1 MVVEQTSD
9 PQRSVVLATSA
20 TNTTSTVSA
29 TLGQLLPPLEITP
42 TAPISYRLR
51 YAKESQSQYGPAAS
65 DVTSVRVRPLL
76 GRPVVP
82 ASARAGRWFTVYGSL
97 KPHFPAGEK
106 TVRVKVYRYK
116 NRHWVYVKTL
126 SATNVDQGAFTR
138 YRLRTRFTARGTYR
152 FRAVTTAPGWAVATS
167 SDSKRLVVR

>member
-1 MVVEQTSD
+1 MAALA
-9 PQRSVVLATSA
+9 VLATK
-20 TNTTSTVSA
+20 TTSSLA
-29 TLGQLLPPLEITP
+29 GELGQLSMRVTP
-42 TAPISYRLR
+42 ARPTYYRLH
-51 YAKESQSQYGPAAS
+51 YVKESSSPSMEVRSAPS
-65 DVTSVRVRPLL
+65 RSVGVRPLL

-82 ASARAGRWFTVYGSL
+82 TSARAGRWFTLYGSL
-97 KPHFPAGEK
+97 KPHFTAGEK

-126 SATNVDQGAFTR
+126 SATNVDDGAFTR

-167 SDSKRLVVR
+167 SDSQRLVVR